1 MREICT
7 SGSEGGV
14 VSSITIPTPIRWR
27 SLGLNRLEEW
37 GVHGIWST
45 VMSLGFPL
53 GGELKFMEAMRVARR
68 GRHSLPE

>member
-27 SLGLNRLEEW
+27 SLGLDRLEEW
-37 GVHGIWST
+37 GVHGI
-45 VMSLGFPL
+45 
-53 GGELKFMEAMRVARR
+53 
-68 GRHSLPE
+68 